1 MSRISRDFM
10 GPAGPVWTDVVDAVT
25 AHRPPD
31 EHVKSLALPKK

>member
-25 AHRPPD
+25 AHRSPD
-31 EHVKSLALPKK
+31 EHVKFRALPKK